1 MISPKAKKDFLW
13 ICLWRPIGL
22 SLLLASFVG
31 LASCSANPPRKTY
44 DACAVFDQKSSWL
57 RAARKAE
64 RKWKMPVH
72 IGMAF
77 INRESSFVADA
88 KPPRKRLLGIVP
100 WKRLSSAYGY
110 AQATDETWEDYEK
123 QTDRWFTDRD
133 NFSDAM
139 DFVGWYNDRT
149 HRHLGIPKN
158 DAYRLYLAYYTGL
171 TGYRKGHWK
180 SPTIQGYARK
190 VERQAAN
197 YKQQLARCT

>member
-1 MISPKAKKDFLW
+1 MNFPKARKQLLW
-13 ICLWRPIGL
+13 VCLWRPIGL
-22 SLLLASFVG
+22 SLLLASFIG
-31 LASCSANPPRKTY
+31 LASCSANPPQKTY

-77 INRESSFVADA
+77 IHRESSFVADA

-139 DFVGWYNDRT
+139 DFIGWYNDRSN
-149 HRHLGIPKN
+149 RHLGIPKT

-180 SPTIQGYARK
+180 SATIQGYARK